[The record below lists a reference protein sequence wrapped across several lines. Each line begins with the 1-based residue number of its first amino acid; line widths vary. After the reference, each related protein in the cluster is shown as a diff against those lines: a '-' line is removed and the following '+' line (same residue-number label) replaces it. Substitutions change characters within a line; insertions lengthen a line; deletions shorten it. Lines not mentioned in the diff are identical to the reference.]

1 MKLAATALALAFL
14 AAQPPALDG
23 VDDYVRAQMKEQ
35 RIPGLALAIVRNGQ
49 VVKATGYGVAD
60 VDNDVPV
67 TADTVFE
74 VASITKQF
82 TATLIMMLIEERK
95 LRLDDKLVTLLTD
108 PPPAWKDITI
118 YHLLTHTGGLAPLGD
133 DFKSAVWRTRMSTAA
148 LYEAAKQDP
157 MGGAPGERWSYSD
170 VGYFLLGMVIEKVT
184 GQRYGEAL
192 SQRILQ
198 PLQMT
203 SSRMLDHRRPLKHL
217 ARGYTLYR
225 DPAAASAAEELVNI
239 RRVVDVELASH
250 FGLFSTVRDLAKW
263 DAALYTEKVL
273 KRSSLEH
280 MWSPARLQDG
290 SNDGYGFGWELF
302 QRRGHKLVGHSGI
315 TGTYL
320 LRVPGREITV
330 IVLTNLG
337 RWTSGESRGA
347 NPQKIAFDLAA
358 MVDPELA
365 LKPIEDRDPD
375 VTRKVRTVFMSLGG
389 GSLDSTLVSPKVAK
403 ELADNLE
410 GIRRFAQ
417 RFGTLQSLELVDR
430 YGDSGGRVFF
440 YRMKSATMSMVFKV
454 RVDARGTI
462 TDFGPEG

>member
-1 MKLAATALALAFL
+1 MKLAAIALALVFL
-14 AAQPPALDG
+14 AAQPPAFDG

-49 VVKATGYGVAD
+49 VVKATGYGVGD

-82 TATLIMMLIEERK
+82 TATLIMMLVEERK
-95 LRLDDKLVTLLTD
+95 LRLDDKLVTFLTD
-108 PPPAWKDITI
+108 PPAAWKDITI
-118 YHLLTHTGGLAPLGD
+118 CHLLTHTGGLAPLGN

-157 MGGAPGERWSYSD
+157 MGGAPGERFSYSD

-184 GQRYGEAL
+184 GQRYGAAL

-203 SSRMLDHRRPLKHL
+203 SSRMLDQLRPLKHL

-225 DPAAASAAEELVNI
+225 DPAANGVETLVNI

-250 FGLFSTVRDLAKW
+250 YGLFSTVLDLAKW
-263 DAALYTEKVL
+263 DASLYTEKVL
-273 KRSSLEH
+273 KRSSLEQ
-280 MWSPARLQDG
+280 MWSPARLQGG

-320 LRVPGREITV
+320 LSVPGRGLTV

-337 RWTSGESRGA
+337 LWGPGESRGA
-347 NPQKIAFDLAA
+347 NPQKIAFEIAE
-358 MVDPELA
+358 MVEPELA
-365 LKPIEDRDPD
+365 LKPMEDRDPD
-375 VTRKVRTVFMSLGG
+375 VTQKVRTVFMTFGDG
-389 GSLDSTLVSPKVAK
+389 PVDSALVSPRVAK
-403 ELADNLE
+403 EFAEILE
-410 GIRRFAQ
+410 GIRRLKQ
-417 RFGTLQSLELVDR
+417 RFGTLQSIELVDR
-430 YGDSGGRVFF
+430 YDDSRGRVFL
-440 YRMKSATMSMVFKV
+440 YRMKSATMSTVFIV
-454 RVDARGTI
+454 HVDPRGTI
-462 TDFGPEG
+462 TRFEPVD